1 MDKFTNPLKNIE
13 IASPCSADWDAM
25 VGSEQKRFCCACNL
39 NVYNLSGMSRA
50 EAENLLTNSEG
61 RLCVRFYK
69 RADGTVLTKN
79 CPVGWQAV
87 KRRMSRVS
95 AAFAS
100 LVFAA
105 LSGIG
110 LTNYFSKSSEQ
121 QKQIMGALRP
131 KTENTK
137 PDEIIFDE
145 TNVTIITPKTAS
157 EEQIIMGAPIY
168 YEITGVVSNL
178 KTVKK
183 QIFKKNRR

>member
-50 EAENLLTNSEG
+50 EAENLLTNSEA

-110 LTNYFSKSSEQ
+110 LTNYFSKSGEPYTTGAIIPEINNSKINKITPYDSNSNTAVQE
-121 QKQIMGALRP
+121 KPITTMGSVAVLARP
-131 KTENTK
+131 
-137 PDEIIFDE
+137 
-145 TNVTIITPKTAS
+145 IITKQKAKLV
-157 EEQIIMGAPIY
+157 IW
-168 YEITGVVSNL
+168 
-178 KTVKK
+178 KK
-183 QIFKKNRR
+183 